1 MRNSELTTYG
11 VVELNAQEMEE
22 VNGVFWGAL
31 AAAVA
36 AYLIISS
43 IEYPEDFVDGFL
55 GNK

>member
-1 MRNSELTTYG
+1 MKNSELTTYG
-11 VVELNAQEMEE
+11 VAELNAQEMEE
-22 VNGVFWGAL
+22 VNGGFWGAL

>member
-22 VNGVFWGAL
+22 VNGGFWGAL
-31 AAAVA
+31 TAAVA

>member
-1 MRNSELTTYG
+1 MKNSELTTYG
-11 VVELNAQEMEE
+11 VAELNAQEMEE
-22 VNGVFWGAL
+22 VNGGFWGAL

-43 IEYPEDFVDGFL
+43 IEYPKDFVDGFL

>member
-1 MRNSELTTYG
+1 MKNSELTTYG
-11 VVELNAQEMEE
+11 VAELNAQEMEE
-22 VNGVFWGAL
+22 VNGGVWGAL

>member
-1 MRNSELTTYG
+1 MKNSELTTYG
-11 VVELNAQEMEE
+11 VAELDAQEMEE
-22 VNGVFWGAL
+22 VNGGFWGAL

>member
-1 MRNSELTTYG
+1 MKNSELTTYG
-11 VVELNAQEMEE
+11 VAELNAQEMEE
-22 VNGVFWGAL
+22 VNGGFWGAL

-43 IEYPEDFVDGFL
+43 IEYSEDFVDGFL

>member
-1 MRNSELTTYG
+1 MKNSELTTYG
-11 VVELNAQEMEE
+11 VAELNAQEMEE
-22 VNGVFWGAL
+22 VKGGFWGAL